1 MRSSVGVAWPVM
13 ASWVRGYP
21 GARPANRCPYLAVA
35 LWGTDEERAA
45 YRAATDSS
53 HRHVR
58 SGPDRFFT
66 TGLLPQRFRDELG
79 LSWGRVDSVPSR

>member
-1 MRSSVGVAWPVM
+1 MAWPVT

-21 GARPANRCPYLAVA
+21 GARLANRCPYLAVA

-66 TGLLPQRFRDELG
+66 TGFLRSGSATNSTCRG
-79 LSWGRVDSVPSR
+79 GRADSVPSR

>member
-1 MRSSVGVAWPVM
+1 M